1 MRPVFFYKSSQPPLV
16 PSAAGWRWWFKVWTP
31 VVIAVAIIC
40 VESTSALSSQNTS
53 SILRPIVERW
63 FGHINDSSWD
73 LYHHYLRKTG
83 HFIGYGLVAFT
94 FLRAWLHTLDL
105 PGSPTALL
113 VGWLRGPG
121 PLFAWRLQSTLL
133 AIVSTALVASCD
145 EYHQSFLPDRT
156 GSPYDVLLDTAGAC
170 ALCLLIWLLCWSRR
184 QSRTE
189 LIAA

>member
-1 MRPVFFYKSSQPPLV
+1 MRPVFFYRPLS
-16 PSAAGWRWWFKVWTP
+16 PSAPSHAGWRWAFSVWTP

-40 VESTSALSSQNTS
+40 VESTSAFSSQNTS
-53 SILRPIVERW
+53 SILRPILERW
-63 FGHINDSSWD
+63 FGHIQDSSWD

-105 PGSPTALL
+105 PGFPPALL

-121 PLFAWRLQSTLL
+121 PLFAWRLKSTLL
-133 AIVSTALVASCD
+133 AIVSTAIVASCD

-170 ALCLLIWLLCWSRR
+170 ALCLLVWLLCWSRR

-189 LIAA
+189 LSAA

>member
-1 MRPVFFYKSSQPPLV
+1 MRPVFFYLPQQP
-16 PSAAGWRWWFKVWTP
+16 SEASWQWWFKVWTP
-31 VVIAVAIIC
+31 AALAVAIIC
-40 VESTSALSSQNTS
+40 VESTSAFSSQNTS
-53 SILRPIVERW
+53 SILRPILERW
-63 FGHINDSSWD
+63 FGHIQDSSWD

-83 HFIGYGLVAFT
+83 HFVGYGLVAFT

-105 PGSPTALL
+105 PGSPTTLL
-113 VGWLRGPG
+113 VGWMRGPR

-133 AIVSTALVASCD
+133 AIVSTAIVASCD
-145 EYHQSFLPDRT
+145 EYHQSFIPSRT

-189 LIAA
+189 LRAA

>member
-1 MRPVFFYKSSQPPLV
+1 MRPVFFYLPQQP
-16 PSAAGWRWWFKVWTP
+16 SEASWQWWFKVWTP
-31 VVIAVAIIC
+31 AALAVAIIC
-40 VESTSALSSQNTS
+40 VESTSAFSSQNTS
-53 SILRPIVERW
+53 SILRPILERW
-63 FGHINDSSWD
+63 FGHIQDSSWD

-83 HFIGYGLVAFT
+83 HFVGYGLVAFT

-105 PGSPTALL
+105 RTPSSLL
-113 VGWLRGPG
+113 S
-121 PLFAWRLQSTLL
+121 WRLNSTLL

-145 EYHQSFLPDRT
+145 EFHQSFLPDRT

-189 LIAA
+189 LRAA